1 MRKSI
6 LLPCMFLALL
16 AVVPNAGAAE
26 RKWFTEF
33 SAGGGGSEGPF
44 SIEGLES
51 SQAYTLGLGYNLT
64 PHITLLPLEV
74 GFQRFSSSDRLSSYL
89 GQSIRRS
96 HEMYYEKLV
105 QTYGQ
110 EALYWDINWPDYGQP
125 QGTAELSGVT
135 FRSGVQFQAS
145 LTGWL
150 SGFTHLGALALRSEL
165 TTVSTGGN
173 FPGLNRSLT
182 QTGMSYGFWLGA
194 GLEHEL
200 RDGLSLTAALDYDRL
215 YRHVDPATNTYFAT
229 RESGH
234 MFGRIVPDSRAHFY
248 NFSLGLRLGL

>member
-1 MRKSI
+1 MRKSF
-6 LLPCMFLALL
+6 LLLGLLLALL
-16 AVVPNAGAAE
+16 VTVPSAGAAE
-26 RKWFTEF
+26 HKWFTQF
-33 SAGGGGSEGPF
+33 SVGSGGSQGPF

-51 SQAYTLGLGYNLT
+51 AQAYTLGLGYNLT
-64 PHITLLPLEV
+64 PHITLLPLEL
-74 GFQRFSSSDRLSSYL
+74 GFQRFSSSDRLGGYL
-89 GQSIRRS
+89 HNSILRRQAMDLAYLK
-96 HEMYYEKLV
+96 EQGIDVYF
-105 QTYGQ
+105 
-110 EALYWDINWPDYGQP
+110 DIPDYGDV

-182 QTGMSYGFWLGA
+182 QSGMSYGFWLGA

-200 RDGLSLTAALDYDRL
+200 RSGISLTAALDYDRL

-234 MFGRIVPDSRAHFY
+234 MFGRIVPASRSHFY